1 MVSSSYRFGWKLK
14 PASIDSDV
22 RIFYVKEMEMS
33 WLIALMGLSVVAT
46 IGAGFWLEMKPRQLP
61 TPAWLKGGLLANLA
75 LFATGM
81 AGAMLMGVGDV
92 MAAEPMAGAAMEI
105 TLGKGLALLGIGLP
119 TGLAA
124 IGAAI
129 ALGPIGS
136 ASLAVI
142 AEKPEMFGRTLI
154 YMGLAEGIAI
164 YGLVM
169 SILLLG
175 KL

>member
-1 MVSSSYRFGWKLK
+1 
-14 PASIDSDV
+14 
-22 RIFYVKEMEMS
+22 MS
-33 WLIALMGLSVVAT
+33 WLIALMGLSVAAT
-46 IGAGFWLEMKPRQLP
+46 IGAGVWLELKPRHLP
-61 TPAWLKGGLLANLA
+61 SARWLKGGVLANFVLFGLA
-75 LFATGM
+75 L
-81 AGAMLMGVGDV
+81 AGTLMLGVQEV
-92 MAAEPMAGAAMEI
+92 LAAEPAVAGAVMEI
-105 TLGKGLALLGIGLP
+105 SLGKGLALIGIGLP
-119 TGLAA
+119 TALAA
-124 IGAAI
+124 IGAGI
-129 ALGPIGS
+129 ALGPVGA

>member
-1 MVSSSYRFGWKLK
+1 
-14 PASIDSDV
+14 
-22 RIFYVKEMEMS
+22 MS
-33 WLIALMGLSVVAT
+33 WLIAMMVLPVAAT
-46 IGAGFWLEMKPRQLP
+46 LGAGIWLEMKPRSV
-61 TPAWLKGGLLANLA
+61 PAGWLKGSLFANVA
-75 LFATGM
+75 LFGLGL
-81 AGAMLMGVGDV
+81 AGVMLLGVQEV
-92 MAAEPMAGAAMEI
+92 LAAEPAATAAGAI
-105 TLGKGLALLGIGLP
+105 TLGQGLALLGIGLP

-136 ASLAVI
+136 AALAVI

>member
-1 MVSSSYRFGWKLK
+1 
-14 PASIDSDV
+14 
-22 RIFYVKEMEMS
+22 MS
-33 WLIALMGLSVVAT
+33 WLIALMGLSVAAT
-46 IGAGFWLEMKPRQLP
+46 IAAGVWLELKPRRLPSPRWMKGGVLGNFLVFGLAMAGF
-61 TPAWLKGGLLANLA
+61 
-75 LFATGM
+75 LF
-81 AGAMLMGVGDV
+81 MGVQDV
-92 MAAEPMAGAAMEI
+92 MAQEAVATGGSGISMAV
-105 TLGKGLALLGIGLP
+105 GLALIGIGLP

-124 IGAAI
+124 IGAGI
-129 ALGPIGS
+129 ALGPVG
-136 ASLAVI
+136 AAALAVI

>member
-1 MVSSSYRFGWKLK
+1 MN
-14 PASIDSDV
+14 
-22 RIFYVKEMEMS
+22 
-33 WLIALMGLSVVAT
+33 WLIALLGICAAT
-46 IGAGFWLEMKPRQLP
+46 MIVTGVWLEMKPRQLP
-61 TPAWLKGGLLANLA
+61 SPRWLKGGVLANFLDFALGLA
-75 LFATGM
+75 STLLLGM
-81 AGAMLMGVGDV
+81 QEVL
-92 MAAEPMAGAAMEI
+92 AAEPLVGGIMEI
-105 TLGKGLALLGIGLP
+105 SAGKGLALIGVGLP

-124 IGAAI
+124 IGAGI
-129 ALGPIGS
+129 ALGPVGS

-175 KL
+175 RL

>member
-1 MVSSSYRFGWKLK
+1 MNG
-14 PASIDSDV
+14 
-22 RIFYVKEMEMS
+22 
-33 WLIALMGLSVVAT
+33 LIALAVLPAALTLCAGVWLELKPQRGRRGWVLGSLVASVVLFVLAVAAIT
-46 IGAGFWLEMKPRQLP
+46 LAGVQQVL
-61 TPAWLKGGLLANLA
+61 
-75 LFATGM
+75 
-81 AGAMLMGVGDV
+81 
-92 MAAEPMAGAAMEI
+92 AAEPLTEAGGI
-105 TLGKGLALLGIGLP
+105 TLGQGLALLGVGLP

-136 ASLAVI
+136 AGLAVI

-175 KL
+175 RV

>member
-1 MVSSSYRFGWKLK
+1 MTWLMV
-14 PASIDSDV
+14 
-22 RIFYVKEMEMS
+22 
-33 WLIALMGLSVVAT
+33 LMGLPVAT
-46 IGAGFWLEMKPRQLP
+46 TLGAGIWLTAKPRRMP
-61 TPAWLKGGLLANLA
+61 AAWLKGGLLANLA
-75 LFATGM
+75 LFGLGL
-81 AGAMLMGVGDV
+81 AGVMLLGVQEV
-92 MAAEPMAGAAMEI
+92 MAAEPAVAGVAEI

-136 ASLAVI
+136 AALAVI

>member
-1 MVSSSYRFGWKLK
+1 ML
-14 PASIDSDV
+14 
-22 RIFYVKEMEMS
+22 
-33 WLIALMGLSVVAT
+33 WLIGLMGFCVAGLVVT
-46 IGAGFWLEMKPRQLP
+46 GIVLEFVPRPLPSGAPRWMKR
-61 TPAWLKGGLLANLA
+61 GMLANVLIYALA
-75 LFATGM
+75 L
-81 AGAMLMGVGDV
+81 AGVLLIGTNEVL
-92 MAAEPMAGAAMEI
+92 AAEPVVPLRDI
-105 TLGKGLALLGIGLP
+105 SLGMGLALLGIGLP

-136 ASLAVI
+136 AALAVL
-142 AEKPEMFGRTLI
+142 AEKPELFGRTLI
-154 YMGLAEGIAI
+154 YLGLAEGIAI